1 MTDSPSPYDPGS
13 KPPEA
18 SHDDALKWPS
28 PFPSRED
35 LAGLRTIERL
45 SAELDFSQREAAD
58 LKVKLDRERTLSLPG
73 GARIYALTIVDQA
86 NQIQELR
93 AALQQAMSGK
103 VDGVLR
109 GIAEA
114 LADAA
119 RDLRALGGE
128 ETKAANAKKQETN
141 P

>member
-1 MTDSPSPYDPGS
+1 M
-13 KPPEA
+13 
-18 SHDDALKWPS
+18 
-28 PFPSRED
+28 
-35 LAGLRTIERL
+35 
-45 SAELDFSQREAAD
+45 
-58 LKVKLDRERTLSLPG
+58 KLDRERTLSLPG